1 MDRSEVQRYVED
13 QAPSKHHRSAGA
25 GGERRC
31 DIKSCQSLHRHRSRV
46 TPPRRPF
53 RCVGT
58 GEAPVAAPVFSF
70 RGEMPKAKMAK
81 VSEHREGPRRPDRSS
96 TGDL

>member
-1 MDRSEVQRYVED
+1 M
-13 QAPSKHHRSAGA
+13 
-25 GGERRC
+25 
-31 DIKSCQSLHRHRSRV
+31 

-70 RGEMPKAKMAK
+70 RGEMPKVKMTK
-81 VSEHREGPRRPDRSS
+81 VSEHGEGPRCLDRSS